1 MAARVRI
8 KPILNPARARARC
21 DRTVDSFGEDFLGVR
36 VAVELE
42 DQYVFKVYSH

>member
-21 DRTVDSFGEDFLGVR
+21 DRTVDSFGEDFLGV
-36 VAVELE
+36 AVELE